1 MQALIQISENNGQS
15 VVSARE
21 LHSFLESKQDFSTW
35 VKARVRKYGFIE
47 YEDFTLHK
55 IVERGKSGAQTHFEY
70 ALTLDMAKELAMVE
84 ANDKGRQARR
94 FFIDQERKLSNLKQN
109 SEALIN
115 SVVNKVL
122 DVLESQGKV
131 LQLVEPKLVKYFSV
145 MEYIREE
152 RCIMKFFTK
161 WDILLMST
169 NAKRLCKERGLEIKK
184 RDSDTW
190 EKGVNTYPQDV
201 LVIVINDFLDLPF

>member
-1 MQALIQISENNGQS
+1 MEQLIQISENNGQS

-21 LHSFLESKQDFSTW
+21 LHSFLESKREFATW
-35 VKARVRKYGFIE
+35 IKQRIQKFGFVENEDYTVFDKFVKNLNGGRPTI
-47 YEDFTLHK
+47 
-55 IVERGKSGAQTHFEY
+55 EY

-94 FFIDQERKLSNLKQN
+94 YFIDQEKKLSNLKLN

-131 LQLVEPKLVKYFSV
+131 LQLDKPKPVKYFSV
-145 MEYIREE
+145 TEYIREY
-152 RCIMKFFTK
+152 RCIPKYFSK
-161 WDILLMST
+161 WDILNIS
-169 NAKRLCKERGLEIKK
+169 NDAKRMCKINDVEIK
-184 RDSDTW
+184 RIESDKW
-190 EKGVNTYPQDV
+190 INGINTYPEWV
-201 LVIVINDFLDLPF
+201 LEIAVDDFISSF